1 MGVDWDYQS
10 GNGGHSQP
18 MSYVEGT
25 SREQQVLFPEALDD
39 YISEENLVRFI
50 DAFVDGLEI
59 EELGFCR
66 AAPKETGRPPYDPR
80 DLLKL
85 YIYGYVNRIRT
96 GRTLER
102 ECHRNLELM
111 WLMRKLVPDFKTIT
125 DFRKD
130 NRQAF
135 KGVFR
140 QFVLLCKGLGLVG
153 GELVAV
159 DGSKFKA
166 VNSGQRNFTG
176 KKLER
181 RLKELDHK
189 VERYLDEMDRT
200 DRCEQDRTT
209 DKEELKKNIEKLK
222 ERKGRYEELLK
233 ELNRSGQSQV
243 SLTDPD
249 SRAMALT
256 PRGDVSYNVQTAVD
270 QKHHLI
276 VEQEVTNE
284 VLDNHQLFTMA
295 QRTRDLL
302 GQAQLQVV
310 ADMGYYNHEQLKQC
324 EDAGITAHVSKPL
337 VSKNTARGLFG
348 KEKFVYQ
355 AEQDSYRCPANE
367 RLDFRFE
374 SQQGDKKFR
383 YYWTKACPGC
393 ALRSQ
398 CTTDPRFHRIK
409 RWEHEAVLER
419 TEQRVKANS
428 AIMKLRQQLVEHPF
442 GSMKFWNDQRHF
454 LMKGLEKVRAEFS
467 LSTLAYDIKRA
478 MNLVGLKALM
488 AALN

>member
-1 MGVDWDYQS
+1 
-10 GNGGHSQP
+10 
-18 MSYVEGT
+18 MSYIEGE
-25 SREQQVLFPEALDD
+25 SREQRVLFPEVLDD

-50 DAFVDGLEI
+50 DAFVDGLEM
-59 EELGFCR
+59 EELGFDR
-66 AAPKETGRPPYDPR
+66 TAPKETGRPPYDPR

-85 YIYGYVNRIRT
+85 YIYGYLNRVRT

-102 ECHRNLELM
+102 ECQRNVELM
-111 WLMRKLVPDFKTIT
+111 WLMRKLRPDFKTIT

-130 NRQAF
+130 NRKAF
-135 KGVFR
+135 RGVFR

-166 VNSGQRNFTG
+166 VNSGQRNFSQ
-176 KKLER
+176 KKLEE
-181 RLKELDHK
+181 RLKKIDEK
-189 VERYLDEMDRT
+189 VERYLDEMDRGDEEGKDT
-200 DRCEQDRTT
+200 EISAA
-209 DKEELKKNIEKLK
+209 ELKQKIEKLK

-233 ELNRSGQSQV
+233 ELGASGQSQV
-243 SLTDPD
+243 SLTDPE

-256 PRGDVSYNVQTAVD
+256 PRGEVSYNVQTAVD

-276 VEQEVTNE
+276 VEQDVTNE
-284 VLDNHQLFTMA
+284 GLDNHQLFTMA
-295 QRTRDLL
+295 QKTKQML
-302 GQAQLQVV
+302 GQDELQVV
-310 ADMGYYNHEQLKQC
+310 ADMGYYNHEELKRC
-324 EDAGITAHVSKPL
+324 EEAGITTYVSKPL

-348 KEKFVYQ
+348 KEKFVYE
-355 AEQDSYRCPANE
+355 ADGDCYRCPAKE

-374 SQQGDKKFR
+374 TQEGDKKFR
-383 YYWTKACPGC
+383 YYWTQACPGC
-393 ALRSQ
+393 ALKAQ

-419 TEQRVKANS
+419 IEQRVNANTV
-428 AIMKLRQQLVEHPF
+428 ILKLRKQLVEHPF
-442 GSMKFWNDQRHF
+442 GTIKFWNDQRHF
-454 LMKGLEKVRAEFS
+454 LMKGLEKVKAEFS

-478 MNLVGLKALM
+478 LNIVGVRGLI